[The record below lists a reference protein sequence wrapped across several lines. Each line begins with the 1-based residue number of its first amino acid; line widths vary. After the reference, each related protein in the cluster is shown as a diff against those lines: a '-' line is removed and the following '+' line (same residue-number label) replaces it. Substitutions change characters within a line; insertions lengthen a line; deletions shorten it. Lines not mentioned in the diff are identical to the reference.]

1 MDREIKRGD
10 IYLTAFDPA
19 HGCEQKGTRPCLIVQ
34 NDIGNRYSPTVI
46 VAAITSRE
54 KKRSLPIHYALPNT
68 DLLTEKSMV
77 MLEQIR
83 PIDKSR
89 LLEYLGS
96 LDEVVME
103 KINRTLALSVWL
115 YKPEERKVEN
125 DRGP

>member
-1 MDREIKRGD
+1 
-10 IYLTAFDPA
+10 
-19 HGCEQKGTRPCLIVQ
+19 
-34 NDIGNRYSPTVI
+34 
-46 VAAITSRE
+46 
-54 KKRSLPIHYALPNT
+54 
-68 DLLTEKSMV
+68 MV